1 MKGITEVEVA
11 LDEMRMLQGLVR
23 KKASTERKEIYQ
35 CKQKYDLIRMEK
47 KLQTEPFR
55 SELVRNHFTV
65 TLMGTLSGCGIIVF
79 CSSKELLYFTLQKSK
94 DKLLMMP
101 KFLAK
106 YIEKKM
112 I

>member
-35 CKQKYDLIRMEK
+35 CKSKDDLIRMER

-65 TLMGTLSGCGIIVF
+65 TLMGTSQFTLSGCEIIVF
-79 CSSKELLYFTLQKSK
+79 CSSLLF
-94 DKLLMMP
+94 
-101 KFLAK
+101 
-106 YIEKKM
+106 
-112 I
+112 